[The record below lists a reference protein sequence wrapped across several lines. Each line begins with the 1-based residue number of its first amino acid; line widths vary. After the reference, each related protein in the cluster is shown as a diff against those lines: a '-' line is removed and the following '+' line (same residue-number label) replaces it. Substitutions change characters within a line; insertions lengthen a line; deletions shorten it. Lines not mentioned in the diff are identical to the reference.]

1 MVKIK
6 ITSEQ
11 YKAILLREQKTR
23 LKASNSVLN
32 ENLDLGP
39 ELLEEGW
46 KEVVLGVAMLMGVGL
61 TGPNKAMA
69 QDALS
74 NEKTMAQIK
83 TTLEDE
89 TKTQELA
96 KAFQEKGIKNPD
108 TLLAKNAEKIKNKF
122 NEIAKDNHIKYNV
135 STKVVDNLVSL
146 DAELAK
152 GYALKKAEMG
162 SDTAKGVSSKTI
174 VTIKDTVEVELGND
188 NLFITGGYNLSP
200 DGSDVITSTID
211 SIRNA
216 GGTIISMNIE
226 SSTDAEMV
234 PKFRSQE
241 DPTGNIK
248 LASLRTKS
256 VSSLITDLDSNIT
269 ITHREIPNNGS
280 DVVSPKQFINA
291 KQDKKALELLRD
303 KTSEYRY
310 VKIKMVVEFKQ
321 ELPEENPKPEEVV
334 KNYRFELVKVINSSG
349 KRKTLIGGGI
359 HFKNKKISCKHHR
372 VKNRGS
378 VKCFTF

>member
-11 YKAILLREQKTR
+11 YKAILLREQETR
-23 LKASNSVLN
+23 LKVSNSVLN

-96 KAFQEKGIKNPD
+96 KAFQEKGMKNPD
-108 TLLAKNAEKIKNKF
+108 TLLAKNAEKIKDKF

-135 STKVVDNLVSL
+135 NTKVVDNLVSL
-146 DAELAK
+146 DSELAK
-152 GYALKKAEMG
+152 GYALKKADLNADKNKPD
-162 SDTAKGVSSKTI
+162 SVKT
-174 VTIKDTVEVELGND
+174 VVVIKDSLKLELSSD
-188 NLFITGGYNLSP
+188 DLFINNGSTLSS
-200 DGSDVITSTID
+200 DGINIIKSIID
-211 SIRNA
+211 EILQKNGKILSI
-216 GGTIISMNIE
+216 NIE
-226 SSTDAEMV
+226 TSTDAETHS
-234 PKFRSQE
+234 KLKTDE
-241 DPTGNIK
+241 DQTGNIQ

-256 VSSLITDLDSNIT
+256 ISNLLSDLDNDIR

-280 DVVSPKQFINA
+280 DVVNYQIFKKYKKDEKTLKALREKTFEFRYVNLKIIFEI
-291 KQDKKALELLRD
+291 QDKS
-303 KTSEYRY
+303 SEE
-310 VKIKMVVEFKQ
+310 K
-321 ELPEENPKPEEVV
+321 PKPEEVV
-334 KNYRFELVKVINSSG
+334 KKYRFELTKVVTSSDS
-349 KRKTLIGGGI
+349 
-359 HFKNKKISCKHHR
+359 KNNLKFYHKKINCKHQ
-372 VKNRGS
+372 KNINLIRCS
-378 VKCFTF
+378 TL